1 MFNCP
6 NCGAPITSNQ
16 CAYCGTLF
24 ELKTTRKADFYT
36 QNELYLQIQMDELKS
51 DLVLSQIN
59 ASMKEQTRNLID
71 YNDGIIS
78 GGTFRRLLGI

>member
-24 ELKTTRKADFYT
+24 KLKTTRKADFYA
-36 QNELYLQIQMDELKS
+36 QNELYLQLKIEALKS
-51 DLVLSQIN
+51 NLVEQQTNACIAAQQAEILSAI
-59 ASMKEQTRNLID
+59 ASCNNYIF
-71 YNDGIIS
+71 
-78 GGTFRRLLGI
+78 GGK

>member
-36 QNELYLQIQMDELKS
+36 QNELYLQLKIEGMKS
-51 DLVLSQIN
+51 NLAEILSAIAPCN
-59 ASMKEQTRNLID
+59 NHIFGRNEK
-71 YNDGIIS
+71 
-78 GGTFRRLLGI
+78 